1 MEWDEKMKM
10 GNQWRGLATEEVEY
24 LSEKAKEKR
33 AAEKIVKDQEAQDVA
48 EYREYVYTWPA
59 CILARTR

>member
-1 MEWDEKMKM
+1 MKM

-48 EYREYVYTWPA
+48 EYRE
-59 CILARTR
+59 